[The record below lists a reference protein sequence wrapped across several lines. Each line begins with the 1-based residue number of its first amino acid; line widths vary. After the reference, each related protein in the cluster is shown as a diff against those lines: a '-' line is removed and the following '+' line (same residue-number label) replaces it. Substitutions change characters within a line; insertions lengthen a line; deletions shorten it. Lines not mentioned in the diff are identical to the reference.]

1 MFFARPSIQTIY
13 GPLQLNRDVERFQ
26 RIDVKTSTSV
36 GVSPLD
42 DFISDIKSMASV
54 YAALREVCS
63 TDRRVRCH
71 RETVE
76 SQNVR
81 LNLQMTTIK
90 GNIAT
95 S

>member
-1 MFFARPSIQTIY
+1 LRR
-13 GPLQLNRDVERFQ
+13 NRDVERFQ
-26 RIDVKTSTSV
+26 WIDVKTRIGIGALTL
-36 GVSPLD
+36 G
-42 DFISDIKSMASV
+42 DFVRHIKSMASV
-54 YAALREVCS
+54 SAALREVWAME
-63 TDRRVRCH
+63 RRVRCH

>member
-1 MFFARPSIQTIY
+1 MVFALPSIQTIY

-36 GVSPLD
+36 GLSLLD
-42 DFISDIKSMASV
+42 GFISDIKSMASV
-54 YAALREVCS
+54 YAALREVCAR
-63 TDRRVRCH
+63 DRRVRCH